1 MENQR
6 RPRFLLKTL
15 WGHPHITY
23 HIGWGGQ
30 PNMTKHEG
38 GGIEGKFR
46 GETFSE
52 SFIETF
58 SGSFMKL
65 PGEVSRSI

>member
-23 HIGWGGQ
+23 HIGGGGGQ
-30 PNMTKHEG
+30 PNMTKYEG
-38 GGIEGKFR
+38 GG
-46 GETFSE
+46 
-52 SFIETF
+52 
-58 SGSFMKL
+58 
-65 PGEVSRSI
+65 VSQI